1 MLLTRL
7 RHRVSGWL
15 VPLRLANHS
24 QNVRLWLLHAQ
35 HPWGDRMRR
44 REFISLLGVT
54 AAWPLA
60 ARAQQKSIPVIGYLG
75 AQSADQWAGR
85 LRAFRRGL
93 AETGFIEGQNVAI
106 EYRWAEGHYDRF
118 PAFAADFVRRG
129 VKVIAA
135 PGSTPAIVAAKA
147 ATTTIPIVFATAADP
162 VESGFV
168 ASLSRPGSN
177 LTGVTALS
185 VELGP
190 KMLEILHECVPTANI
205 FALLVNPTN
214 TILADANSKELTAVA
229 HRLGLE
235 LQVLKAS
242 AESDFD
248 GVFASVAQLRAGGLV
263 IGGETLFSV
272 GSEKLATLAL
282 RNAVPAIYQF
292 REFAAAG
299 GLISYGASLTDAHRL
314 AGVYTG
320 QILKGEKPSEL
331 PVQQSAKVEMTVNL
345 KTARALGLTIP
356 PALLARADEV
366 IE

>member
-1 MLLTRL
+1 MN
-7 RHRVSGWL
+7 
-15 VPLRLANHS
+15 A
-24 QNVRLWLLHAQ
+24 
-35 HPWGDRMRR
+35 
-44 REFISLLGVT
+44 
-54 AAWPLA
+54 
-60 ARAQQKSIPVIGYLG
+60 
-75 AQSADQWAGR
+75 
-85 LRAFRRGL
+85 
-93 AETGFIEGQNVAI
+93 
-106 EYRWAEGHYDRF
+106 
-118 PAFAADFVRRG
+118 
-129 VKVIAA
+129 IAA

-205 FALLVNPTN
+205 FALLVNPAN
-214 TILADANSKELTAVA
+214 PVLADANSKELTAVA

-248 GVFASVAQLRAGGLV
+248 GVFVRVAQLRAGGLV

-282 RNAVPAIYQF
+282 CNAVPAIYQF